1 MWRSCPAVP
10 ASRRESDRRRC
21 SRPLRAN
28 AIGVFIANM
37 DVDREDRQ
45 DDDKIDDILRLEVRS
60 ERLEQ
65 GEEDVELT
73 WWRSRN
79 GVDQWREFR

>member
-1 MWRSCPAVP
+1 
-10 ASRRESDRRRC
+10 
-21 SRPLRAN
+21 
-28 AIGVFIANM
+28 M